1 MTQHENPSLSSPAD
15 GPNKSLEA
23 PANQQTPR
31 LIAEAYFADDSGSE
45 ETYQN
50 TELWWRL
57 SGVTLVVL
65 ICLYGAFHF
74 WMHTPLNT
82 PEGILAEKDPI
93 QVMLPQPQRMKY
105 KTAWVD
111 KVAQYHISARVLH
124 TASSWMDPAASISP
138 MDVGLGWGDFS
149 DKKVVNEF
157 EIGQTDRHLFIA
169 PKSLSAYKAVERLG
183 SKLANVHTIP
193 ANDQVAQQLGWL
205 RPGQVIEAK
214 GYLVNLHLPN
224 GQTYQTSLSRT
235 DVGDGACEI
244 MLIESLKV
252 IQ

>member
-1 MTQHENPSLSSPAD
+1 MTHHENPTPNSPAE
-15 GPNKSLEA
+15 SI
-23 PANQQTPR
+23 ANTSDQHTPR
-31 LIAEAYFADDSGSE
+31 LIAEAYFADDSESDD
-45 ETYQN
+45 TYHN

-57 SGVTLVVL
+57 GGITLVALV
-65 ICLYGAFHF
+65 CLYGGFQF
-74 WMHTPLNT
+74 WMHSPLNT
-82 PEGILAEKDPI
+82 KEGILAEKDPV

-111 KVAQYHISARVLH
+111 KVAQYHITARVLH
-124 TASSWMDPAASISP
+124 TASSWMDPAAAISP

-157 EIGQTDRHLFIA
+157 EIGQTDRHLFIT

-193 ANDQVAQQLGWL
+193 ANAQVAQQLGWL

-214 GYLVNLHLPN
+214 GYLVNLHLPT
-224 GQTYQTSLSRT
+224 GQTFQTSLSRT

-252 IQ
+252 VQ